1 MEGYRS
7 LFYTH
12 IHQTR
17 RLLLGW
23 YSDRLL
29 AERAVAGAPVRD
41 ELAGDWRAKTFLMG
55 SHENPGRVASFF
67 QWEEV
72 PGVAMM
78 DTDTFFIREADRE
91 TVRIVVTSS
100 IVHHDDRKSR
110 IQLYPVEVRLRLKT
124 GSVVS

>member
-1 MEGYRS
+1 MEAYRS

-29 AERAVAGAPVRD
+29 AERAVAGAPVRN

-72 PGVAMM
+72 PGV
-78 DTDTFFIREADRE
+78 
-91 TVRIVVTSS
+91 VTSS

-124 GSVVS
+124 RDSIPDQ